1 MPLTPPPVPD
11 LGYVPTIPAVLERAA
26 REWGDREFI
35 VTPDRRM
42 TYAEAEERSRR
53 LAKRMIAAGV
63 GKGTRVG
70 VYFTYGQQW
79 VITWLAASRI
89 GALVMPLS
97 TTYRPAEIRT
107 VLRISDIATL
117 VTARSV
123 LGRDM
128 QTMLENSVPGLADAS
143 GPRLY
148 LPAAPSLRSVWMAGG
163 PDRSWA
169 TAVDLEGEPDVD
181 PGVDDRL
188 LAAIEAEVV
197 PADLAQV
204 TYTSGSSAEPKG
216 VVHTHGVV
224 IRGTS
229 WFAEF
234 AGAGAPDVPKVF
246 CAFPFFWIGGTLVL
260 GGALQSGFTVVCTDR
275 FDPGAAL
282 DFVEAEGA
290 TAVLGW
296 PTLLQAMRD
305 HPSFAQRNLPEIAG
319 LTSGPSDVMLTGSPV
334 PGIPGHR
341 GMSET
346 VGNFRGVQI
355 RCVDPDTGE
364 TCDELGEGELWVR
377 GYGLMHGYYKKE
389 REEVFDENS
398 WFHTGDRVF
407 LYDGRPY
414 FVGRFTEMVKS
425 QGANVAPREVELFL
439 ETFDEVLYAFVLGM
453 PHRDRGEEVTAVLV
467 PVRGASIDVAALQ
480 SRAREQI
487 SSYKVPTR
495 VQVWTEDDVP
505 WLGSG
510 KPDKLAIRA
519 RLAETTPDPD
529 ADEVLDGIDA
539 RTP

>member
-1 MPLTPPPVPD
+1 MTPIPVIPD

-42 TYAEAEERSRR
+42 TYAEAEDRSRG
-53 LAKRMIAAGV
+53 LAKRMIGAGV

-70 VYFTYGQQW
+70 IYFTYGQEW

-89 GALVMPLS
+89 GALVMPLA
-97 TTYRPAEIRT
+97 TTYRPTEIRS
-107 VLRISDIATL
+107 VLRIGDIALL

-128 QTMLENSVPGLADAS
+128 QAMLEDSVPGLADVS
-143 GPRLY
+143 GPPLY
-148 LPAAPSLRSVWMAGG
+148 LPPAPSLRSVWMSGG
-163 PDRSWA
+163 TDRAWA

-181 PGVDDRL
+181 PRVDDRL
-188 LAAIEAEVV
+188 LAAMESEVV

-224 IRGTS
+224 VRSTS

-234 AGAGAPDVPKVF
+234 AGASASGVPKVF

-260 GGALQSGFTVVCTDR
+260 GGALQSGFTVLCTER
-275 FDPGAAL
+275 FEAGAAL
-282 DFVEAEGA
+282 DFAEAERA

-305 HPSFAQRNLPEIAG
+305 HPSFAGRDLPEIAG
-319 LTSGPSDVMLTGSPV
+319 LTSGPTDVMLTGSPV

-346 VGNFRGVQI
+346 VGNFRSVEI
-355 RCVDPDTGE
+355 RCVDPDTGKD
-364 TCDELGEGELWVR
+364 CDELEEGELWVR
-377 GYGLMHGYYKKE
+377 GAGLMHGYYKKE
-389 REEVFDENS
+389 REEVFDEDA

-407 LYDGRPY
+407 LSGGRPY

-439 ETFDEVLYAFVLGM
+439 ETFDEVLYAFVVGM

-467 PVRGASIDVAALQ
+467 PAKGASIDITDLQ
-480 SRAREQI
+480 ARAREQI

-495 VQVWTEDDVP
+495 VEVWQEDDVP

-519 RLAETTPDPD
+519 RLAEAAPDPHEG
-529 ADEVLDGIDA
+529 EVPHGLDTG
-539 RTP
+539 TP